1 MTSAAL
7 FHEGQS
13 MPLGLNRTLI
23 SDSMGIIAL
32 VATIPIRK
40 PALRPKLVGMVPE
53 LKLTTEMLFS
63 FGSLAIRFANSSL

>member
-23 SDSMGIIAL
+23 SDSTGIITL

-63 FGSLAIRFANSSL
+63 FGPLAIRFANSSL